1 LHLFCDGFHE
11 PPSLLCAAEAAQPFN
26 GGWKEKPMKNF
37 VVAGLLAITATA
49 ALADN
54 KNGMPPG
61 IAKKMQGKECHDCGT
76 VQDVRKHT
84 QKGEGGAVGIVGGAV
99 AGGLIGN
106 QFGKGD
112 GKKLATV
119 GGAVAGGFVG
129 NEVQK
134 KVTSKDVWVTTIK
147 MRDGS
152 TRTFQH
158 DHVPGWKSGQ
168 VVRVKG
174 TTVTIVAGT

>member
-1 LHLFCDGFHE
+1 
-11 PPSLLCAAEAAQPFN
+11 
-26 GGWKEKPMKNF
+26 MKNF
-37 VVAGLLAITATA
+37 VVASLMAIAA
-49 ALADN
+49 AGALADN
-54 KNGMPPG
+54 PHGLPPG
-61 IAKKMQGKECHDCGT
+61 IAKKMQARQAAKECHDCGT

-84 QKGEGGAVGIVGGAV
+84 RKGEGGAVGIVGGAV

-112 GKKLATV
+112 GKTLATV

-134 KVTSKDVWVTTIK
+134 KVTSKDVWVTTVK

-152 TRTFQH
+152 SRTFEH
-158 DHVPGWKSGQ
+158 DQQPGWRTGQ
-168 VVRVKG
+168 VVRVQG

>member
-1 LHLFCDGFHE
+1 MSAH
-11 PPSLLCAAEAAQPFN
+11 
-26 GGWKEKPMKNF
+26 KEKPMKKF
-37 VVAGLLAITATA
+37 VVATLISIAAAGAI
-49 ALADN
+49 ADN
-54 KNGMPPG
+54 PHGLPPG
-61 IAKKMQGKECHDCGT
+61 IAKKMRTSECHDCGT
-76 VQDVRKHT
+76 VQVVKLEKR
-84 QKGEGGAVGIVGGAV
+84 KGEGGAVGIVGGAV

-134 KVTSKDVWVTTIK
+134 RVTSKEVWVTQIK

-152 TRTFQH
+152 LRTFEHEAQ
-158 DHVPGWKSGQ
+158 PGWKAGQ
-168 VVRVKG
+168 VVKVQG
-174 TTVTIVAGT
+174 MTVTIVHGT

>member
-1 LHLFCDGFHE
+1 M
-11 PPSLLCAAEAAQPFN
+11 AEQ
-26 GGWKEKPMKNF
+26 KEKAMMKF
-37 VVAGLLAITATA
+37 VVASMIAFAAAG

-54 KNGMPPG
+54 AHGLPPG
-61 IAKKMQGKECHDCGT
+61 IAKKMHAAPCNDCGT
-76 VQDVRKHT
+76 VQAVKLEKR
-84 QKGEGGAVGIVGGAV
+84 KGEGGAVGIVGGAV

-134 KVTSKDVWVTTIK
+134 RVTSKEVWVTQIK

-152 TRTFQH
+152 LRTFEHEAQ
-158 DHVPGWKSGQ
+158 PGWKTGQ
-168 VVRVKG
+168 VVKVQGK
-174 TTVTIVAGT
+174 TVTIVAGT